1 MALALLL
8 FPRGIPRQVA
18 KSDHIQPFGGP
29 FVSWRWPW
37 WYPSPLRLVLFYENG
52 IGYCKD
58 DDESIIHYL
67 HGRIFQPGVPHLS
80 NQLFTAAAVLVLVV
94 PVSPVVVLVVGGG
107 AVEDDD
113 TVLLVGVSLS

>member
-1 MALALLL
+1 MVVSSNRVH
-8 FPRGIPRQVA
+8 FI
-18 KSDHIQPFGGP
+18 SGG
-29 FVSWRWPW
+29 
-37 WYPSPLRLVLFYENG
+37 NA
-52 IGYCKD
+52 
-58 DDESIIHYL
+58 
-67 HGRIFQPGVPHLS
+67 VPHLS